1 MSESTSIVQK
11 RVTLNKKYKLIMA
24 YTLESAA
31 LLFESGLWLALSFV
45 LTSHVFQPELVYFPH
60 GEYLGV
66 GGYSFS

>member
-1 MSESTSIVQK
+1 
-11 RVTLNKKYKLIMA
+11 MA
-24 YTLESAA
+24 YKLESAA

-45 LTSHVFQPELVYFPH
+45 LTSQVFQPELVYFPH

>member
-24 YTLESAA
+24 YKLESDA
-31 LLFESGLWLALSFV
+31 LLFRRKLWLANSFV
-45 LTSHVFQPELVYFPH
+45 LTFQLFQPELVYFPH